1 LVRLSVR
8 ESFVRVFR
16 NRLSTGWFDLQMVY
30 NKRGNRLDRFQIF
43 MVRAILGIVFAVVL
57 SRFFYP
63 DTKVLYIIALG
74 IFLVG
79 MAYFFEYLR
88 ENKKN
93 H

>member
-1 LVRLSVR
+1 MFSVT

-16 NRLSTGWFDLQMVY
+16 NRLLTGWFDSQVVY
-30 NKRGNRLDRFQIF
+30 NKRGNRLDRFYVF
-43 MVRAILGIVFAVVL
+43 VVRAILGIVFAVVL

-63 DTKVLYIIALG
+63 DTNIIYIIALG

-93 H
+93 C

>member
-1 LVRLSVR
+1 MIYS
-8 ESFVRVFR
+8 
-16 NRLSTGWFDLQMVY
+16 
-30 NKRGNRLDRFQIF
+30 KRGILLDRFHIF
-43 MVRAILGIVFAVVL
+43 VVRAILGMVFAVVL

-63 DTKVLYIIALG
+63 DTRMIYVIALG

-93 H
+93 C

>member
-1 LVRLSVR
+1 M
-8 ESFVRVFR
+8 FR
-16 NRLSTGWFDLQMVY
+16 NRLPAGWFDSQVAF
-30 NKRGNRLDRFQIF
+30 NKRGNWLDRVQIF
-43 MVRAILGIVFAVVL
+43 VVRAILGIVFAVVL

-63 DTKVLYIIALG
+63 DTKILYIFALG